1 MITHITDSWP
11 EDKVLRNLKWLPKLK
26 QVHSGTSSSCIF
38 DREPF
43 YLELEHFYFLR
54 SSMATSHASLHST

>member
-11 EDKVLRNLKWLPKLK
+11 VDKVLRDLKWLPKLK
-26 QVHSGTSSSCIF
+26 QAHSGTSSSCIF

-54 SSMATSHASLHST
+54 SSMATSHASHHSM